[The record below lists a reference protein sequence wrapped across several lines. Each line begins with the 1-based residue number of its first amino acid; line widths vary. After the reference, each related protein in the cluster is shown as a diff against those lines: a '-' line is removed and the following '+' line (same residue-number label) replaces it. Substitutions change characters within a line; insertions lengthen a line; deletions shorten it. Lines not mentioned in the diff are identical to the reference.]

1 MIRRAVL
8 AVASLF
14 LLGLASAAVPPRST
28 AAPADSADSTAGG
41 AESAASAPRRPAW
54 REWSREA
61 FDEARASKRLV
72 LLNLTAGWCHWCRVM
87 EDSSYTDGHVLGAL
101 NLGYVPIRVDT
112 DLRPDISD
120 RYLTNGWPTT
130 AVLTPEGHLL
140 AAATY
145 LPPSGLRDFL
155 TQASRFYKT
164 NRAQVDPKVAEAER
178 GVART
183 WDPDTLVVSSL
194 TEEEYIEQNLDALFD
209 LEDKEHGGF
218 GSAPKTARWDAISFL
233 LRAADARA
241 DDRLRALAV
250 RGAAAALALQDSVDG
265 GFFRAA
271 LGADWSRIRYE
282 RLLDEQAR
290 AIATL
295 SRVYRATGEARFR
308 DAADRA
314 RQFLGFLADPAARRG
329 TLPYPA
335 WLGPDAQQR
344 DGSWIPGD
352 VYFGLSRSA
361 RGRLEPPP
369 RSSYVLADAAA
380 RAISAEALHER
391 WSERG
396 MGRGGRTMVFDALL
410 SLDHLDK
417 RLSDPVGVLSHA
429 DDGSRTHG
437 ARLLS
442 DQVAVGLARLDI
454 FELYGRRTDL
464 ERAERIAAWL
474 RGNLEDSTG
483 GGFRYAPRDTAAIG
497 RLGAG
502 EKPEAANVEAG
513 TFFLRL
519 YWITGTEEYLRVA
532 RRTADY
538 LRSGPKITLDPAR
551 AELLLRLRG
560 EPARLA
566 VIGSGRRAVE
576 LRAAALAA
584 PAPEVVLR
592 IIETPP
598 SEYTGLSWPLGL
610 PRDAKPPAVYRWTV
624 TGWRGPVTDPAKIAD
639 LFDLPRPAD

>member
-1 MIRRAVL
+1 MIRRAGL
-8 AVASLF
+8 AVASLVV
-14 LLGLASAAVPPRST
+14 LGLASAAETPR
-28 AAPADSADSTAGG
+28 AAAADADSAAAAGG
-41 AESAASAPRRPAW
+41 KASASGPRRPAW

-61 FDEARASKRLV
+61 FDEARASRRLV

-101 NLGYVPIRVDT
+101 NLSYVPIRVDT

-120 RYLTNGWPTT
+120 RYLGNGWPTT

-209 LEDKEHGGF
+209 LEDKENGGF

-271 LGADWSRIRYE
+271 LSPDWSRPRYE

-308 DAADRA
+308 DAAARA
-314 RQFLGFLADPAARRG
+314 DSFLTKLSTRNVSGPPRPPLR
-329 TLPYPA
+329 A
-335 WLGPDAQQR
+335 WIGPDARQP
-344 DGSWIPGD
+344 DGSWVNGD
-352 VYFGLSRSA
+352 VYFGLSRTA
-361 RGRLEPPP
+361 RARLGPPP
-369 RSSYVLADAAA
+369 VSDFVVADATA
-380 RAISAEALHER
+380 RVVSSDLIRARCTEGPAWNRLVVLGATV
-391 WSERG
+391 SE
-396 MGRGGRTMVFDALL
+396 
-410 SLDHLDK
+410 SLDLLEVHLRSDDD
-417 RLSDPVGVLSHA
+417 RLAHA
-429 DDGSRTHG
+429 NDGERTHAPG
-437 ARLLS
+437 LLA
-442 DQVAVGLARLDI
+442 DQVAVGLSRLDAYE
-454 FELYGRRTDL
+454 FSGLPSDL
-464 ERAERIAAWL
+464 AKAEQSAAWL
-474 RGNLEDSTG
+474 RANLEDPTG
-483 GGFRYAPRDTAAIG
+483 GGFRYAPRDTAAVG
-497 RLGAG
+497 RLRAG
-502 EKPEAANVEAG
+502 EKPELANVEAG
-513 TFFLRL
+513 TFFLRI
-519 YWITGTEEYLRVA
+519 YWLTGNEEYRRIA
-532 RRTADY
+532 QRTADY

-551 AELLLRLRG
+551 AELVLRLRS
-560 EPARLA
+560 EPVRLA
-566 VIGSGRRAVE
+566 VVGKGPAAMN
-576 LRAAALAA
+576 LRAAALLA
-584 PAPEVVLR
+584 PAPEVVVR
-592 IIETPP
+592 SIEAPP
-598 SEYTGLSWPLGL
+598 AEFEGLSWPFGL
-610 PRDAKPPAVYRWTV
+610 PRDAKSPAVYRWTV
-624 TGWRGPVTDPAKIAD
+624 TGWRGPVTDAAKIAD
-639 LFDLPRPAD
+639 LFDLPRPSE

>member
-1 MIRRAVL
+1 MIRRATL
-8 AVASLF
+8 AVASLV
-14 LLGLASAAVPPRST
+14 LLGLAST
-28 AAPADSADSTAGG
+28 AAARG
-41 AESAASAPRRPAW
+41 PAW

-61 FDEARASKRLV
+61 FDEARASNRLV

-194 TEEEYIEQNLDALFD
+194 GEEEYIEQNLDALFD

-250 RGAAAALALQDSVDG
+250 RAAAAALALQDSLDG

-271 LGADWSRIRYE
+271 LSPDWSRLRYE

-295 SRVYRATGEARFR
+295 SRVDRATGEARFR
-308 DAADRA
+308 EAADRV
-314 RQFLGFLADPAARRG
+314 REFVEFLADRNDAPSI
-329 TLPYPA
+329 PA
-335 WLGPDAQQR
+335 WLGPDTRER
-344 DGSWIPGD
+344 DGSWIAGD

-361 RGRLEPPP
+361 RGRFAPPP
-369 RSSYVLADAAA
+369 RSSYVLADATA

-391 WSERG
+391 WSDRG
-396 MGRGGRTMVFDALL
+396 MGRGGRRMVPKALV
-410 SLDHLDK
+410 SLDRLDE
-417 RLSDPVGVLSHA
+417 RLSDPEGAVSHA

-437 ARLLS
+437 VKLLS
-442 DQVAVGLARLDI
+442 DQVAVGLARLDV
-454 FELYGRRTDL
+454 FELYGRQADL
-464 ERAERIAAWL
+464 ERAEWIAAWL
-474 RGNLEDSTG
+474 RGTLEDSTG
-483 GGFRYAPRDTAAIG
+483 GGFRYAPRDTTAIG
-497 RLGAG
+497 RLKAG
-502 EKPEAANVEAG
+502 DKPETANVEAG

-519 YWITGTEEYLRVA
+519 YWLTGREEYFRVA
-532 RRTADY
+532 KRTADY

-551 AELLLRLRG
+551 AELVLRLRSD
-560 EPARLA
+560 PARLA
-566 VIGSGRRAVE
+566 VLGEGPAAMN
-576 LRAAALAA
+576 LRAAALLA
-584 PAPEVVLR
+584 PAPEVVVR
-592 IIETPP
+592 SIQAPP
-598 SEYTGLSWPLGL
+598 VEFAGLSWPLGL
-610 PRDAKPPAVYRWTV
+610 PRDAKSHAVYRWTA
-624 TGWRGPVTDPAKIAD
+624 TGWRGPVTDPEKISD
-639 LFDLPRPAD
+639 LFDLPRAAE